1 MASSEVPKKS
11 NKFICYTCDYITSRH
26 SQYDRHIMTL
36 KHQNASKCYIN
47 ASEKVPMDSKI
58 TNHQCICGRIYL
70 HDSSYYRHKKK
81 CKVSNNCDNQSIN
94 NINIYDASNNIIVE
108 LLKQN
113 QEFKTLILELVGK
126 GIQTTTNNTTNN
138 NTTNNK
144 FNLNFFLNEQ
154 CKDAMNLID
163 FVNSLELQLV
173 DLENVGEYGYAKGVS
188 KIIINGL
195 KQLDIFKRPIHC
207 SDIKR
212 DTMYVKDQ
220 NAWEKENAKN
230 EKIIKMIK
238 QVAHKNIKQLPE
250 WQEENPEY
258 KDSES
263 IVHEQFLKIVNKSMG
278 GYNEEEDSKN
288 FNKIVKTIAK
298 EVTID
303 RD

>member
-1 MASSEVPKKS
+1 MASSKVPKS
-11 NKFICYTCDYITSRH
+11 QNKFICYTCDYNTYRH
-26 SQYDRHIMTL
+26 SQYDRHVMTL

-58 TNHQCICGRIYL
+58 TKHQCICGRNYL
-70 HDSSYYRHKKK
+70 HDSSYYRHKKQ
-81 CKVSNNCDNQSIN
+81 CKVTNNCDNQSAD
-94 NINIYDASNNIIVE
+94 NIYDASNNIIVE

-126 GIQTTTNNTTNN
+126 GIQTTTNN

-154 CKDAMNLID
+154 CKDAMNLMD
-163 FVNSLELQLV
+163 FINSLQLQLV
-173 DLENVGEYGYAKGVS
+173 DLENVGELGYATGIS
-188 KIIINGL
+188 KIIVNGL
-195 KQLDIFKRPIHC
+195 KRLDIFKRPIHC
-207 SDIKR
+207 SDVKR
-212 DTMYVKDQ
+212 ETMYVKDQ

-230 EKIIKMIK
+230 EKLIKMIK
-238 QVAHKNIKQLPE
+238 QVAHKNVKQLPE

-258 KDSES
+258 KNSES
-263 IVHEQFLKIVNKSMG
+263 DVHEQFLKIVNESMG

-288 FNKIVKTIAK
+288 YNKIMKTIAK

-303 RD
+303 REPE